1 MRSSISVTAA
11 GLSIVT
17 ALLVPLAGEAQG
29 PAVGS
34 LSLLDPAGDLRDV
47 ATGEPLEGPA
57 YIDLTGLDVST
68 DGGQLTVRFD
78 VAEPVPEAPD
88 PLFTTVDYV
97 LNIDTDGDG
106 FQNYHLQIGSEGGW
120 RATLFDYD
128 TVFETELGE
137 ATVTG
142 QSLVAMV
149 LLSELGFPP
158 AMRFQGLMSAV
169 DFADPVGDPFSFIEW
184 EDRAP
189 DGLDE
194 WRALGESDSSIP
206 SASGSPTAS
215 PLTGS

>member
-1 MRSSISVTAA
+1 MRSSISVTAV
-11 GLSIVT
+11 GLSIAT

-34 LSLLDPAGDLRDV
+34 LSLQDAAGDLSDV

-57 YIDLTGLDVST
+57 YIDLTGLDVSA

-78 VAEPVPEAPD
+78 VAEAVPEAPD
-88 PLFTTVDYV
+88 PTYTTVDYV

-120 RATLFDYD
+120 QAALFDYD
-128 TVFETELGE
+128 TVFETELGA

-142 QSLVAMV
+142 QSLMAMV

-169 DFADPVGDPFSFIEW
+169 EYADPVGDPFAFVEW

-194 WRALGESDSSIP
+194 WRALGESDPAPSSP
-206 SASGSPTAS
+206 EGSPPAS
-215 PLTGS
+215 PLVGS